1 MTGAVRALLLP
12 ETECDGLRLVPV
24 SAYALLQAQA
34 EADRLAGENRA
45 AAGLCAGAC
54 IVARTAHRKDG
65 SRAFSS
71 GEEALRT
78 LSAEAIERLMQA
90 YEQMTQAGRLTGGA
104 DEEQA
109 LLSAMEQDAQE
120 RLRWRVLRA
129 FGVLPTEARA
139 RELTQGELVYCA
151 MQLCLDEREELAR
164 LCPACRETARTAR
177 CVCCGAPLPE
187 ENAAFD
193 EKRYEELKRDGVHRE
208 SAAAAHGAGG
218 GD

>member
-1 MTGAVRALLLP
+1 MTSAVRALLLP
-12 ETECDGLRLVPV
+12 EAQCDGLRLVPV

-54 IVARTAHRKDG
+54 IVARAARGQDG
-65 SRAFSS
+65 ARVFSD
-71 GEEALRT
+71 GEEVMRT
-78 LSAEAIERLMQA
+78 LSAEEIERLMQA
-90 YEQMTQAGRLTGGA
+90 YAQMTQAGRLAGGA

-109 LLSAMEQDAQE
+109 LLEAMAQDAQE

-139 RELTQGELVYCA
+139 RELTQGEILYCA
-151 MQLCLDEREELAR
+151 MQLCLDERGELSR
-164 LCPACRETARTAR
+164 LCPACREAARTAR

-193 EKRYEELKRDGVHRE
+193 EKRYEELKRDGIHRE

>member
-54 IVARTAHRKDG
+54 IVARAAHRKDG
-65 SRAFSS
+65 ARAFSS

-139 RELTQGELVYCA
+139 RELTQGEIL
-151 MQLCLDEREELAR
+151 
-164 LCPACRETARTAR
+164 
-177 CVCCGAPLPE
+177 
-187 ENAAFD
+187 
-193 EKRYEELKRDGVHRE
+193 
-208 SAAAAHGAGG
+208 
-218 GD
+218 

>member
-54 IVARTAHRKDG
+54 IVARAAHRKDG

-139 RELTQGELVYCA
+139 RALTQGELVYCA

-164 LCPACRETARTAR
+164 LCPACRETAH
-177 CVCCGAPLPE
+177 GAVRLL
-187 ENAAFD
+187 
-193 EKRYEELKRDGVHRE
+193 RR
-208 SAAAAHGAGG
+208 AAAGG
-218 GD
+218 KRGV